1 MTSYTGGNSCPP
13 YSRGQDSPKK
23 PPSYSALCHSPCR
36 AQYSSPELGNSLA
49 CNESQ
54 DLSRSRKA
62 ASSGESRKSNVD
74 LLQLDGPQLGR
85 GQRAAQVHVRQA
97 LPGIADAAVYLNGGL
112 AHRPRGPR
120 AVDLCKPAGADRL
133 GWVQLVDRPGGVPQD
148 AHRALDQCQTFG
160 EQVCDGLVRADRL
173 AILLTDFRVITRQRV
188 RTAGRADQVRRRGS
202 RSEEHTSEL

>member
-23 PPSYSALCHSPCR
+23 PPSYSARCHSPCR

-49 CNESQ
+49 CTESQ
-54 DLSRSRKA
+54 DPSRSRKA

-74 LLQLDGPQLGR
+74 LLQLDGPQLRR

-112 AHRPRGPR
+112 APRPRGPR
-120 AVDLCKPAGADRL
+120 AVDLCEPASADSL
-133 GWVQLVDRPGGVPQD
+133 GWVPLVDRPGGVPQ
-148 AHRALDQCQTFG
+148 RA
-160 EQVCDGLVRADRL
+160 
-173 AILLTDFRVITRQRV
+173 
-188 RTAGRADQVRRRGS
+188 
-202 RSEEHTSEL
+202 EE